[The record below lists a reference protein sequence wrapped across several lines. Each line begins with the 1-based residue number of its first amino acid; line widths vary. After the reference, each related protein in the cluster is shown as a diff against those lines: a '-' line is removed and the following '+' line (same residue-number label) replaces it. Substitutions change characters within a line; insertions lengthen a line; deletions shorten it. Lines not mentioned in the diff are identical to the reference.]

1 MIIFVFYNLF
11 KKEFNEHVINLEI
24 DCFQYI
30 LDSVIPELMKDP
42 SKRFIYVEVAFFWR
56 WWREQNEEMKQK
68 VSLWYMSLDIKNKK
82 MPSISLSRYLFSSE
96 FLRWEC

>member
-1 MIIFVFYNLF
+1 MIIF

-68 VSLWYMSLDIKNKK
+68 VSSWYMSLDIKNQNV
-82 MPSISLSRYLFSSE
+82 
-96 FLRWEC
+96 

>member
-1 MIIFVFYNLF
+1 MALLKTLRMLESRFEISNSVSVNGYF
-11 KKEFNEHVINLEI
+11 KKNFDGHVINLEI
-24 DCFQYI
+24 NCFQYI

-68 VSLWYMSLDIKNKK
+68 VSS
-82 MPSISLSRYLFSSE
+82 
-96 FLRWEC
+96 